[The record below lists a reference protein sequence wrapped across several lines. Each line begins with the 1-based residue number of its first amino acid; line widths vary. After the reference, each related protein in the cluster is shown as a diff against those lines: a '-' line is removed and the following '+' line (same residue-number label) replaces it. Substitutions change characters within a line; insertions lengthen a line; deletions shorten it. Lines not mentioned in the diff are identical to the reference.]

1 MLYRYGTLEHTIT
14 NMATVGDPTSQ
25 TDNRDLKAGTSE
37 MSVFHFPVMCSW
49 LLYFECVDV
58 IRV

>member
-1 MLYRYGTLEHTIT
+1 MLYRYETREHTIT

-37 MSVFHFPVMCSW
+37 MPVFH
-49 LLYFECVDV
+49 LLLFFSGYAFVV
-58 IRV
+58 IIF